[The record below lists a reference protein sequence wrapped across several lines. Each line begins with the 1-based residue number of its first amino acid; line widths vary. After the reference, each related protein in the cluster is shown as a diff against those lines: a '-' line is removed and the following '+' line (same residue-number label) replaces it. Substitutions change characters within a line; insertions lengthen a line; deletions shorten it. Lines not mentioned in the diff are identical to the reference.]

1 MKAEAIIKIIELCL
15 PLLEQF
21 GEQLLPLI
29 EKMLGML
36 HETNND
42 KAA

>member
-21 GEQLLPLI
+21 GKDLLPLV
-29 EKMLGML
+29 EKMLEML
-36 HETNND
+36 HRTSND
-42 KAA
+42 KTA